1 MNADKLAGALRLAF
15 NLGQTYWRQADSEYP
30 WCWEKA
36 DATRAKFDTLVAETL
51 AEHDAQ
57 PAQAAQPKTLAIF
70 TANQAQMLLDS
81 FGGSPA
87 TYALIDCKAGE
98 CAPLDDGSPS
108 PAGLYVY
115 DLNCPEEGV
124 IYLGDEDEDS
134 EPRSEQAA
142 QPKRPRYTSDEL
154 DAIASRLDP
163 SGATHDLV
171 GVAQARQALRYFA
184 AAPQPPAQPALHP
197 ATADLVRRFSVALAE
212 KLTAAEQKYGYS
224 DNWARPGWMD
234 ECRQHLLDHIVKGDP
249 RDVAAY
255 CAFLWHHGERTSP
268 AQPSAD
274 AEDAAYAERV
284 ACLACVPTS
293 WLDPL
298 LSGPKAVVT
307 TGQIRP
313 THIEALLNGI
323 RDRIAAR
330 AARPLE

>member
-134 EPRSEQAA
+134 EPRSEQ
-142 QPKRPRYTSDEL
+142 PEKPPFVLERWGFP
-154 DAIASRLDP
+154 
-163 SGATHDLV
+163 
-171 GVAQARQALRYFA
+171 VAQSKYRLERM
-184 AAPQPPAQPALHP
+184 
-197 ATADLVRRFSVALAE
+197 AD
-212 KLTAAEQKYGYS
+212 GY
-224 DNWARPGWMD
+224 WTPW
-234 ECRQHLLDHIVKGDP
+234 HI
-249 RDVAAY
+249 A
-255 CAFLWHHGERTSP
+255 H
-268 AQPSAD
+268 
-274 AEDAAYAERV
+274 
-284 ACLACVPTS
+284 
-293 WLDPL
+293 
-298 LSGPKAVVT
+298 
-307 TGQIRP
+307 
-313 THIEALLNGI
+313 
-323 RDRIAAR
+323 
-330 AARPLE
+330 

>member
-134 EPRSEQAA
+134 EPRSEQPEKPPFVLERWGFPVAQSKYRLERMADGYWTPWHIAQQALADTRARMQYEFDKARAQAA
-142 QPKRPRYTSDEL
+142 QP
-154 DAIASRLDP
+154 
-163 SGATHDLV
+163 V
-171 GVAQARQALRYFA
+171 GVPDVGAMVDRFLSWPLPKDFAPDCWISFRHTPDARGY
-184 AAPQPPAQPALHP
+184 APTWPIGTNLF
-197 ATADLVRRFSVALAE
+197 TADQAKAMFEYVLAGKALE
-212 KLTAAEQKYGYS
+212 AA
-224 DNWARPGWMD
+224 R
-234 ECRQHLLDHIVKGDP
+234 
-249 RDVAAY
+249 
-255 CAFLWHHGERTSP
+255 
-268 AQPSAD
+268 AQEPD
-274 AEDAAYAERV
+274 
-284 ACLACVPTS
+284 
-293 WLDPL
+293 
-298 LSGPKAVVT
+298 
-307 TGQIRP
+307 
-313 THIEALLNGI
+313 
-323 RDRIAAR
+323 AAR
-330 AARPLE
+330 AAEGDA